1 MDGAG
6 RRAERDR
13 DGEGVAGTEARQHET
28 GAAERGGEDGTR
40 GWLREH
46 WTGGGEVSEKTAEII
61 GRWLGRVQAVLLW
74 AVAAALWVGVY
85 FAAYFAVILMEEAK

>member
-1 MDGAG
+1 M
-6 RRAERDR
+6 
-13 DGEGVAGTEARQHET
+13 
-28 GAAERGGEDGTR
+28 
-40 GWLREH
+40 
-46 WTGGGEVSEKTAEII
+46 SEKTEEII